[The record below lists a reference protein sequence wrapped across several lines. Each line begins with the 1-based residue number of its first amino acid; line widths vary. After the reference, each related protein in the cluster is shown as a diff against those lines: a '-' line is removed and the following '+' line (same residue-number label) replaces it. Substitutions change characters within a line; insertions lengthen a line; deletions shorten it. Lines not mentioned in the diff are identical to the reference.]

1 MGLTDLQVYNLFAGL
16 TVVVV
21 LFGSLGYYAL
31 THGASQNAESK
42 HDPKP
47 RH

>member
-16 TVVVV
+16 TVLMI
-21 LFGSLGYYAL
+21 LFGGLGYYAL
-31 THGASQNAESK
+31 KHGASQNADS
-42 HDPKP
+42 HDEHKA